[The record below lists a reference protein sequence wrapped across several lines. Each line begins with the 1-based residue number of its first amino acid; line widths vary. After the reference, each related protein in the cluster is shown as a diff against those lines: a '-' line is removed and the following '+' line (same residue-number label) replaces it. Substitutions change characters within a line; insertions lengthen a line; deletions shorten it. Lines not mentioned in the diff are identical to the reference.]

1 VEVEVVPHQ
10 QGTQRPASLRFQMM
24 TQPILNYCKNDFVQP
39 NRRGNNNLP
48 DQAEELDESQL
59 TFEDD
64 FEDFFELYDND
75 NVVVVLPYDGDMDD
89 RILEE
94 MRPRFVIMYEPNP
107 AFIRRV
113 EVYRACHPNRHLKV
127 YFLYYE
133 NSVEEQRYLSAVRKE
148 KDAFTRLIREKGN
161 MALVIQNDVAVE
173 DPQEF
178 FLRTINTRIAGGGR
192 IAATAQPP
200 RVIVDSREF
209 RSSLPS
215 LLHGRNL
222 EVVPAMLT
230 VGDYVLS
237 PTMVVERKSVKDL
250 IQSLN
255 SGRLYNQCETMMQY
269 YKTPLLLIEFDQ
281 NKSFNLEVYP

>member
-1 VEVEVVPHQ
+1 MEDK
-10 QGTQRPASLRFQMM
+10 RF
-24 TQPILNYCKNDFVQP
+24 
-39 NRRGNNNLP
+39 
-48 DQAEELDESQL
+48 
-59 TFEDD
+59 
-64 FEDFFELYDND
+64 
-75 NVVVVLPYDGDMDD
+75 
-89 RILEE
+89 
-94 MRPRFVIMYEPNP
+94 
-107 AFIRRV
+107 
-113 EVYRACHPNRHLKV
+113 
-127 YFLYYE
+127 
-133 NSVEEQRYLSAVRKE
+133 LSAVRKE

-161 MALVIQNDVAVE
+161 MALVIQSDIAVE

-192 IAATAQPP
+192 VAATAEPP
-200 RVIVDSREF
+200 RVLSLNSLSLMQVIVDSREF

-237 PTMVVERKSVKDL
+237 PEMVVERKSIKDL

-269 YKTPLLLIEFDQ
+269 YRTPLLLIEFDQ
-281 NKSFNLEVYP
+281 NKSFNLEVSPCNVSLTVAICGYDGNDQSDRSSVKIGSPDAIIPSSQNHLVIIPVFHCRSIRGIEKESRGTRPVHCCQSRS